1 MPARYILLIL
11 FFWQVNAVYSQPA
24 EKILLQTDKQWY
36 YPGETIWFAINV
48 YNACG
53 DTLEQLSN
61 IAYVELTG
69 ADENRYAIHKN
80 KWLLRKWFPG

>member
-61 IAYVELTG
+61 IAYIELTG
-69 ADENRYAIHKN
+69 MRCII
-80 KWLLRKWFPG
+80 LLI